1 MENFYQKSINLDEL
15 HPNLG
20 FSEVLQALST
30 LHEEL
35 AKPEATEQIE
45 TSQAEQA

>member
-1 MENFYQKSINLDEL
+1 MKDFYQKSINLDEL

-20 FSEVLQALST
+20 FSEVLQALSS

-35 AKPEATEQIE
+35 AKSKTADQIE
-45 TSQAEQA
+45 DSQTE

>member
-1 MENFYQKSINLDEL
+1 MEDYYLKSVNLDEL

-20 FSEVLQALST
+20 FNEVLQALSS

-35 AKPEATEQIE
+35 AKPETAELGEASNIE
-45 TSQAEQA
+45 LA

>member
-1 MENFYQKSINLDEL
+1 MEELYSKSINLDEL

-20 FSEVLQALST
+20 FNEVLQALSS

-35 AKPEATEQIE
+35 AKPEAGEPVE
-45 TSQAEQA
+45 ASQAELA

>member
-1 MENFYQKSINLDEL
+1 MEELYKKSINLDEL

-20 FSEVLQALST
+20 FSEVLQALSS

-35 AKPEATEQIE
+35 GNPELIEQIE
-45 TSQAEQA
+45 TNQTEQA